1 MICVS
6 WLFPAGL
13 FTPVIFGWKQMT
25 SEPQRAPG
33 KCDVSF
39 TYYPT
44 FNTLL
49 IVGYFWTTLV
59 VMCSLYVGIYKVA
72 QRLQRKS
79 LETGEKFANF
89 FKTLSRQDDDD
100 DDDAEQSNNDDAVEA
115 SIQEMKKQKSGT
127 PSQEMKT
134 EGGDNQSTYSGN
146 NKQGSIELTA
156 QKKVSENGSFKK
168 GGETSGNEL
177 DADSDTIFS
186 PMKTRGERFDLSHL
200 RSPID
205 INPDLNCDAVPI
217 FACGEPDGLSLNA
230 QKASTERSETSN
242 NDGTTSSSTPRANL
256 DDPPRPESFY
266 CECVIQPSNLSQ
278 QKVSVE
284 DKVFQDNTEH
294 CSSESESFPSVTPIN
309 KFIPSPTVTIPPVTM
324 TSVSESHKRQIN
336 RFLLPTESPVWVE
349 NKTRNKTENDTC
361 FCVECYQAVES
372 SSSGY
377 QCCAPI
383 DPRHYYQFSN
393 RHFSPSRI
401 LTTSDLSSSGQNDSS
416 DQTAYQ
422 FHDCYCTYPADFVDS
437 QPCDFSFA
445 YAVSTTTTSSTCSK
459 HFPWHRRLL
468 NIMLCKFRS
477 DIIDPACPCKQ
488 NLPVKEGNLNCLGF
502 NRVNETCFSKT
513 RCCEWARLAGPFS
526 VSLRKAK
533 ILFRTKPSASHKKNT
548 DRFQR
553 SNTPIIIR
561 TENCRKTSGRTSWAQ
576 IRSLTSFESHN
587 RRHARKALRTI
598 SFILGAFMICWIPYH
613 IIMMIK
619 GFCDDLSTQSSC
631 VSHHLYNLTYWL
643 CYMNSPINPFCYA
656 LSNTSFRR
664 TFFRILK
671 GNFQRR

>member
-1 MICVS
+1 
-6 WLFPAGL
+6 
-13 FTPVIFGWKQMT
+13 MT

-79 LETGEKFANF
+79 LETGEKFATF

-100 DDDAEQSNNDDAVEA
+100 DDDAEQSNNDDVVEA
-115 SIQEMKKQKSGT
+115 SIQEMEKQKSGT
-127 PSQEMKT
+127 PSREMKT
-134 EGGDNQSTYSGN
+134 INCNNQSTYSGN
-146 NKQGSIELTA
+146 NEQGSIELITQIKA
-156 QKKVSENGSFKK
+156 SENESLLR

-200 RSPID
+200 KSPIE
-205 INPDLNCDAVPI
+205 ITLDLNCDAVPAG
-217 FACGEPDGLSLNA
+217 ACIEQDGLILNA
-230 QKASTERSETSN
+230 QNLSTQCPEINNNDRTTSN
-242 NDGTTSSSTPRANL
+242 STLRANSE
-256 DDPPRPESFY
+256 DHRRPESFY
-266 CECVIQPSNLSQ
+266 CECDIQPSNMLQ

-284 DKVFQDNTEH
+284 DKIFQENTEH
-294 CSSESESFPSVTPIN
+294 CSSESESFPSVAPIN
-309 KFIPSPTVTIPPVTM
+309 KFIPSPRVTIPPATVTNF
-324 TSVSESHKRQIN
+324 SESLKRQIN
-336 RFLLPTESPVWVE
+336 CSLLPTESPVWVE
-349 NKTRNKTENDTC
+349 NKTRTKTENDAC
-361 FCVECYQAVES
+361 FCMECYQAVES

-377 QCCAPI
+377 QCCVPI
-383 DPRHYYQFSN
+383 DPRHYYQFNN

-422 FHDCYCTYPADFVDS
+422 FHECYCTYPAGFSDS
-437 QPCDFSFA
+437 QPCDFSFVC
-445 YAVSTTTTSSTCSK
+445 AVSTSTTSSTCSK

-477 DIIDPACPCKQ
+477 DLYDPACPCKQ
-488 NLPVKEGNLNCLGF
+488 NLPIKETNLNCLGC
-502 NRVNETCFSKT
+502 NRANEACFGKT
-513 RCCEWARLAGPFS
+513 RCCKWARLAGPFS
-526 VSLRKAK
+526 VSLRKTK
-533 ILFRTKPSASHKKNT
+533 ILFHTKSPASHKKNT
-548 DRFQR
+548 DRFQT

-598 SFILGAFMICWIPYH
+598 SFILGAFMMCWIPYH